1 MRKPLQHFSRS
12 KQAFLARICFF
23 FHKTNTEG
31 REGSPVPQLRA
42 EQGRM
47 GRQLPAE
54 EHQRSPGWSWASGG
68 IPKPRP
74 AQTSGREAACRAD
87 RPTNEERPRPAPRLL
102 LPGPPPGCG
111 AAGSCSSCTA
121 GPSSRPQP
129 GTPWST
135 CSTHNPRRAARE
147 EAGTDLPKARLTT
160 ARLPSL
166 CRTSGRCYGESGPS
180 GNRRRSLRA
189 RSAEPGAT
197 GLWWISGQPT
207 GGDNGGGRALG
218 RVGCVLVDTAEGWPR
233 LGGVSPQSS
242 CRIVM
247 REAQWAPVVEKAD
260 PGMYMRV
267 PTQIGCIQSD
277 MQMPAGLCC

>member
-1 MRKPLQHFSRS
+1 MRKPLQHFSWP

-68 IPKPRP
+68 IPQPRP

-135 CSTHNPRRAARE
+135 CSPHNPRWAARE
-147 EAGTDLPKARLTT
+147 EAATDLPKARLPT

-166 CRTSGRCYGESGPS
+166 CWTSGRCYGESGPS

-247 REAQWAPVVEKAD
+247 REAQWAPVVEEAD
-260 PGMYMRV
+260 PGMYVRV